1 MGMSSFTPPRRVSV
15 IVPTR
20 DRPAMLRQ
28 ALASIRA
35 LEGPDISFEILV
47 GDNGQDSQTRNVA
60 EEFGAVYI
68 PVLTKGAGAARNAGL
83 RAATGE
89 FIAFLDDDDV
99 WLPDHI
105 RPQIVMLDS
114 RADLDA
120 VISKAQSTD
129 SNLIAFDEPWP
140 ISDPG
145 VGTALL
151 KKMLGGFFPQ
161 IAGLV
166 IKRKVLA
173 HYGEFDNRLLGG
185 QDLDWM
191 LRIARASKLGFCE
204 TVAVLFRQRPNGS
217 FDALQRRR
225 VGFDR
230 RVFLRHA
237 VPDWHI
243 WASLREFHNA
253 YYSTL
258 FHFYSYFEDAALERA
273 QRGETTSALS
283 AVLSAFFVFPLRAAT
298 HLVLS
303 RKLRR
308 ATLLALMPAKIASA
322 ER

>member
-1 MGMSSFTPPRRVSV
+1 
-15 IVPTR
+15 
-20 DRPAMLRQ
+20 MLRQ

-35 LEGPDISFEILV
+35 LEAPDIAFEILV
-47 GDNGQDSQTRNVA
+47 GDNGQDAQTRNIA
-60 EEFGAVYI
+60 EEFGAIYI

-99 WLPDHI
+99 WNRDHI
-105 RPQIVMLDS
+105 RPQIAMLDS

-120 VISKAQSTD
+120 VISKVQNTD
-129 SNLIAFDEPWP
+129 PDLVAVDEPWP
-140 ISDPG
+140 SSDPSEG
-145 VGTALL
+145 VVLL
-151 KKMLGGFFPQ
+151 KKMLSGFFPQ
-161 IAGLV
+161 IGGLV
-166 IKRKVLA
+166 AKHKVLQR
-173 HYGEFDNRLLGG
+173 YGEFDNRLLGG

-191 LRIARASKLGFCE
+191 LRIARANKLGFCDV
-204 TVAVLFRQRPNGS
+204 VAVFFRQRPKGS

-237 VPDWHI
+237 IPEWRI
-243 WASLREFHNA
+243 WTSFREFHNA

-258 FHFYSYFEDAALERA
+258 LHFYSYFENAALQRA
-273 QRGETTSALS
+273 ERGETTAALI
-283 AVLSAFFVFPLRAAT
+283 AVLSAFRVFPLRATA

-308 ATLLALMPAKIASA
+308 ATLLAVMPAKIANV